1 MNIKIHDLMHSPVY
15 TLQRHNTVAD
25 ARKLVQKRAVGSI
38 PIVGSDDELLGI
50 VSTTDLAADLKDRTP
65 LSSVMTRPVYSVPQ
79 YNDVHIAA
87 RVMRKNAVHHVV
99 VTHEK
104 KVVGILS
111 SFDLLQLVENHRF
124 VMKPPPARKKA
135 SPERSSSKKTT

>member
-1 MNIKIHDLMHSPVY
+1 MNVKIHDLMQSPVH

-25 ARKLVQKRAVGSI
+25 ARRVVQDRGVSTI
-38 PIVGSDDELLGI
+38 PIVGTEDELLGI
-50 VSTTDLAADLKDRTP
+50 VSTSDLVAEQKDGTP
-65 LSSVMTRPVYSVPQ
+65 LSNVMTERVYSVPQ
-79 YNDVHIAA
+79 YNDAHVAA
-87 RVMRKNAVHHVV
+87 RVMRKNDIHHVV

-124 VMKPPPARKKA
+124 VMKSPPTGKKKRA
-135 SPERSSSKKTT
+135 